1 MTTTNTNTNTN
12 TNENENKNKNTGG
25 SVLRSMRGVSVAV
38 LAGAMVA
45 LSATSA
51 APAPGPRTERITL
64 SASGEQIQRGA
75 GGPALSSDGRYAAF
89 VSDDAGVVAG
99 DTNGVTDVFVRDL
112 RRGTVERV
120 NVASDGTQADG
131 GGSHRAEISGDGR
144 YVAFVSRAKNL
155 VDWSEPPHPYADD
168 MYVHDRRTGRTER
181 VSIAADGGSGSVFD
195 SFDMSRDGRYVAFTA
210 SSGRMEGDPADQ
222 TLAYVVDRRTG
233 TAERISDHVPSDWY
247 VASVTLSA
255 DGSHLAYVQRHP
267 RGGRHEL
274 WLADL
279 RTGERKLVN
288 ATPEG
293 HPTHGSPAGATLSE
307 DGSLVAYSSFD
318 EDVVPEA
325 PTYTWELYLYDGRT
339 GKTRWMTHEG
349 RGGLGAGI
357 LSPDG
362 RRLAYL
368 TETPSGEE
376 TVVENVHVRDL
387 RTGRTELVTRTVTG
401 GPQSEGYA
409 APTAFARDGR
419 LLAFSSSSSALVPG
433 DTNAAGDGFLRRL
446 R

>member
-1 MTTTNTNTNTN
+1 MTTTITTT
-12 TNENENKNKNTGG
+12 TKNAKTGG
-25 SVLRSMRGVSVAV
+25 SVLRTMRGVSVAV

-51 APAPGPRTERITL
+51 APAPSPRTERITL
-64 SASGEQIQRGA
+64 SGTGEQIQKGA

-89 VSDDAGVVAG
+89 VSDDPDVVEG

-131 GGSHRAEISGDGR
+131 GGSYRAEISGDGR
-144 YVAFVSRAKNL
+144 YVAFVSQAKNL
-155 VDWSEPPHPYADD
+155 VEWSEPPNPYAYD

-181 VSIAADGGSGSVFD
+181 VSTAADGGSGWVSD
-195 SFDMSRDGRYVAFTA
+195 GFDMSGDGRYVAFTA
-210 SSGRMEGDPADQ
+210 SSARMEADATDQ

-233 TAERISDHVPSDWY
+233 TLKRVSDHVPSDWY
-247 VASVTLSA
+247 VPSVTLSG

-279 RTGERKLVN
+279 RTGEQKLVN
-288 ATPEG
+288 ATPQG
-293 HPTHGSPAGATLSE
+293 DPTNGSPAGVTLSE
-307 DGSLVAYSSFD
+307 DGSLVSYVSFD
-318 EDVVPEA
+318 ESVVPEA
-325 PTYTWELYLYDGRT
+325 PTYTWELYLYDSRT
-339 GKTRWMTHEG
+339 GKTRWLTHEG
-349 RGGLGAGI
+349 KGGLGAGV

-362 RRLAYL
+362 RRIAYR
-368 TETPSGEE
+368 TETTSGDE

-409 APTAFARDGR
+409 APGAFARDGR
-419 LLAFSSSSSALVPG
+419 LLSFYSTSSELVPG
-433 DTNAAGDGFLRRL
+433 DTNGAGDGFLRRL

>member
-1 MTTTNTNTNTN
+1 
-12 TNENENKNKNTGG
+12 
-25 SVLRSMRGVSVAV
+25 MRGVSVAV

-45 LSATSA
+45 AATTSA

-64 SASGEQIQRGA
+64 SAAGEQIGTGA
-75 GGPALSSDGRYAAF
+75 GGQALSSDGRYAAF
-89 VSDDAGVVAG
+89 VSEDAGVVAG

-131 GGSHRAEISGDGR
+131 GGSYRAEISGDGR
-144 YVAFVSRAKNL
+144 YVAFASRAGNL
-155 VDWSEPPHPYADD
+155 VEWAEPPEPYASD

-181 VSIAADGGSGSVFD
+181 VSVAADGGSGAVLD

-210 SSGRMEGDPADQ
+210 SSARMEGDATDR

-233 TAERISDHVPSDWY
+233 TTKRISDHVPSDWY
-247 VASVTLSA
+247 VPSVTLSA
-255 DGSHLAYVQRHP
+255 DGSRLAYVQRHP

-279 RTGERKLVN
+279 RTGEQDLVN

-293 HPTHGSPAGATLSE
+293 GPTNGSPAGATLSD
-307 DGSLVAYSSFD
+307 DGSLVSYASFD
-318 EDVVPEA
+318 DSVVPGA
-325 PTYTWELYLYDGRT
+325 PTYTWELYLYDSRT

-349 RGGLGAGI
+349 RGGLGAGV
-357 LSPDG
+357 LSADG
-362 RRLAYL
+362 RRLAYT
-368 TETPSGEE
+368 TETPADGG
-376 TVVENVHVRDL
+376 TTVENVHVRDL
-387 RTGRTELVTRTVTG
+387 RTGRTELVTRTTTG

-409 APTAFARDGR
+409 APSAFARDGR
-419 LLAFSSSSSALVPG
+419 LLAFHSTSSELVPG
-433 DTNAAGDGFLRRL
+433 DTNGAADGFLRRL
-446 R
+446 G